1 MYDSFNHWKS
11 INGKVYGGA
20 AEANYRLSV
29 YAANIEKI
37 NNHMNKSDRT
47 FSMSAN
53 KFADLTSAE
62 FKNMFLGLA
71 AANTEKN
78 VKTIN
83 ASAAPASVDW
93 RTGSTVAVGA
103 VKD

>member
-1 MYDSFNHWKS
+1 MYDSFNHWKAM
-11 INGKVYGGA
+11 NGKVYGGA

-37 NNHMNKSDRT
+37 NNHMSKSDRT
-47 FSMSAN
+47 YTMAAN
-53 KFADLTSAE
+53 KFADLTAAE

-71 AANTEKN
+71 SSNTQKN

-83 ASAAPASVDW
+83 TSAPASVDW
-93 RTGSTVAVGA
+93 RTGATVAVGP